1 MIDIGEITAAKRYF
15 LNVLDSHVIDE
26 CGEQLAS
33 WLNDYGCW
41 LKIDGELTTDL
52 SECFSK
58 RKLSPE
64 DKLKVKLLLNKIRET
79 LKPEPESKNHVNQFV
94 LNTAA
99 LFDLN
104 ELDQAVLALLL
115 RINKFKYAEE
125 LVDALGENSKSH
137 RYRHHNMNIEKAG
150 VYAKLC
156 GCDKDNFR
164 ACLSPKSNLYNCGLV
179 GVESDGDIST
189 YDKMHVAMDNED
201 CCASPEAL
209 RSALLG
215 KPLESSLLSDDFRH
229 IEVQTAIIKK
239 ILAGALGCQAPAI
252 NIFLHGGPGT
262 GKTEYAK
269 TLASGCGLEIYP
281 AGEADEN
288 GDEPSRQDRT
298 KNLKM
303 LQALLKS
310 NPLACILVDEAEDIF
325 PPADPFSIMMGIGSR
340 KGNYS
345 KVYIN
350 RMLESNKVPVIWTSN
365 NTNGIDP
372 AIMRRMTYA
381 LEFEKLTGE
390 TKERFVIAECK
401 KQGLVADESE
411 LRALAREYDAAPAL
425 IASAVRSAQLAG
437 GGLDTVRNVL
447 DNIGKVIGI
456 KQVAIKLPEHYYPE
470 LVNADIPLV
479 QLADRIAATGKLN
492 FSLCLY
498 GAPGTGKSAYA
509 RYLAEKL
516 GMEVLHIRASDLL
529 SKYVGEAEQNIA
541 RAFSQ
546 AKREKKL
553 LVFDE
558 ADSFLQSRKNA
569 QRSWEVTQVNEM
581 LTWMESHELPFICT
595 TNLMDNLDEAALRR
609 FTFKVKYDYL
619 NYDQK
624 MLAWK
629 LFYATE
635 APMELNAVENIT
647 PADFAVAKKKAE
659 FIGGDVDAAA
669 MLYLLKQETDMKQVN
684 SARIGF

>member
-1 MIDIGEITAAKRYF
+1 MQPEHDGNNM
-15 LNVLDSHVIDE
+15 LNS
-26 CGEQLAS
+26 
-33 WLNDYGCW
+33 
-41 LKIDGELTTDL
+41 
-52 SECFSK
+52 
-58 RKLSPE
+58 
-64 DKLKVKLLLNKIRET
+64 
-79 LKPEPESKNHVNQFV
+79 FV
-94 LNTAA
+94 RNAGA
-99 LFDLN
+99 LFKLN
-104 ELDQAVLALLL
+104 STEQEVLALVL
-115 RINKFKYAEE
+115 RIDKFKYAEE
-125 LVDALGENSKSH
+125 LFDAFGTNGKSH
-137 RYRHHNMNIEKAG
+137 RFRHHGLNIEKSE
-150 VYAKLC
+150 VLSKIC
-156 GCDKDNFR
+156 GCDKQAVR
-164 ACLSPKSNLYNCGLV
+164 ECLSANGTLNNCGLI
-179 GVESDGDIST
+179 EIEADGDIST
-189 YDKMHVAMDNED
+189 YNKIRIAIDNEN
-201 CCASPEAL
+201 CCTSQDEL
-209 RSALLG
+209 RLALLG
-215 KPLESSLLSDDFRH
+215 DPLKPTLVSEDFQHLDGQTVLLKR
-229 IEVQTAIIKK
+229 
-239 ILAGALGCQAPAI
+239 ILVGALASQATAI
-252 NIFLHGGPGT
+252 NIFLHGTPGT

-281 AGEADEN
+281 AGEADDE

-310 NPLACILVDEAEDIF
+310 NPRACILVDEAEDIF
-325 PPADPFSIMMGIGSR
+325 PSADPFSIMLGIGSR

-350 RMLESNKVPVIWTSN
+350 RLLETNKVPVIWTSN

-401 KQGLVADESE
+401 KQGLQADETE
-411 LRALAREYDAAPAL
+411 LRKLAREYDAAPAL

-447 DNIGKVIGI
+447 ENIGKVIGI
-456 KQVAIKLPEHYYPE
+456 KPLAIKLPEHYFPE

-516 GMEVLHIRASDLL
+516 GMEVLHVRGSDLL
-529 SKYVGEAEQNIA
+529 DKYLGESEKKIA
-541 RAFSQ
+541 RAFAQ
-546 AKREKKL
+546 ARSEKKL

-558 ADSFLQSRKNA
+558 ADSFLRSRKNA

-595 TNLMDNLDEAALRR
+595 TNLMDDLDEAALRR

-619 NYDQK
+619 SMDQK

-629 LFYATE
+629 F
-635 APMELNAVENIT
+635 
-647 PADFAVAKKKAE
+647 
-659 FIGGDVDAAA
+659 
-669 MLYLLKQETDMKQVN
+669 LLIICNQ
-684 SARIGF
+684 I